1 MTIQIPELALVILA
15 GASSS
20 GKSSFARQWFQPSEV
35 VSSDACRAMVSND
48 ENSMEASADAFDLL
62 YYIVGKRLKRGLL
75 TVVDATNVRPEDR
88 KRLVQLAR
96 EYYVMPVALVL
107 NMRDR
112 VCLER
117 NKLRTDRQ
125 IPPHAIIGHVN
136 QLRRGLGKLRLE
148 GFKKVYEWNTPEQ
161 VAAITALERVALWT
175 NKTSETGPFDIIGDV
190 HGCYDEL
197 CSLLVTLGYSVDKDA
212 YKVSVHNNRKLVFIG
227 DLVDRGPN
235 SPAVLKLVM
244 QAVQDGA
251 ALCVPGNHDIKL
263 LKWLQGKNVQLTHGL
278 EATTS
283 QLATETE
290 EFKQKLA
297 AFLDGLIS
305 HYVLDGG
312 KLVVAHAGLK
322 ENMQGRG
329 AAPVRDFCLYGET
342 TGETDEFGLPVR
354 FNWALEYRGQATV
367 VYGHTPVVKAEWL
380 NNTIDIDT
388 GCVFGGKL
396 TALRYPEREL
406 VSVNALQTYV
416 TPTRPL
422 QLTPE
427 AISLQ
432 QLHDALP
439 DIADIIGKQQI
450 HTRLLQGVTIRE
462 GHSAAA
468 LEVMSRYAVNPQWLI
483 YLPPTMSPSETS
495 NLPDYL
501 EHPEEAWQYYQNNGV
516 TQVICEEK
524 HMGSRAVVIICKNK
538 DVVKERFGIT
548 DNSIGI
554 CYTRTGRA
562 FFTDKA
568 TEQAFLQMVQTV
580 LTERDFWTKFDTDWV
595 CLDTELMPWSAKAQA
610 LLQQQYAATGA
621 AARNGLQQAV
631 SALQQA
637 GNNPDILSLLNQ
649 YTERATLSKQFT
661 AAYGRYCWEVKSL
674 NDYKL
679 APFHILATE
688 GRTYFDKTHEWH
700 MQEIAK
706 FCGGEGNPMIATN
719 YTVITLENA
728 AEREA
733 ATAWWLQLTAAGGE
747 GMVVKPMDYIVQGK
761 RGLIQPAV
769 KIRGTEYLRIIY
781 GAEYTRADN
790 LKRLKKRGLQAKRS
804 MALREFALGVEAIES
819 FVARHPL
826 RKIHQCVTG
835 VLALESEPVD
845 PRL

>member
-1 MTIQIPELALVILA
+1 MTIQIPELALVILV
-15 GASSS
+15 GASGA
-20 GKSSFARQWFQPSEV
+20 GKSSLARQWFLPAEV

-48 ENSMEASADAFDLL
+48 ENSMNASADAFDLL

-88 KRLVQLAR
+88 KKLVQLAR

-107 NMRDR
+107 NMREK

-117 NKLRTDRQ
+117 NRLRTDRQ
-125 IPPHAIIGHVN
+125 IPPRAIMAHIN
-136 QLRRGLGKLRLE
+136 QLRKGIGKLRLE

-161 VAAITALERVALWT
+161 LETVAAVERVPLWN
-175 NKTSETGPFDIIGDV
+175 NKNNETGPFDIVGDV

-197 CSLLVTLGYSVDKDA
+197 CSLLVTLGHTVDKA
-212 YKVSVHNNRKLVFIG
+212 THKVNIHNGRKLAFVG
-227 DLVDRGPN
+227 DLVDRGPA

-244 QAVQDGA
+244 QAVKEGI
-251 ALCVPGNHDIKL
+251 ALCVPGNHDMKL
-263 LKWLQGKNVQLTHGL
+263 LKWLQGKNVQITHGL
-278 EATTS
+278 EATIA
-283 QLATETE
+283 QLAEETDL
-290 EFKQKLA
+290 FKQELA
-297 AFLDGLIS
+297 AFLDGLVS
-305 HYVLDGG
+305 HYVLDNGR
-312 KLVVAHAGLK
+312 LVVAHAGLK
-322 ENMQGRG
+322 ENMQGRA

-354 FNWALEYRGQATV
+354 YNWAAEYRGEATV
-367 VYGHTPVVKAEWL
+367 VYGHTPVVHAEWL

-388 GCVFGGKL
+388 GCVFGGRL

-406 VSVNALQTYV
+406 MSVEALQTYV
-416 TPTRPL
+416 TPSRPL
-422 QLTPE
+422 QLAPAE
-427 AISLQ
+427 GSLQ

-439 DIADIIGKQQI
+439 DIADITGKQLI
-450 HTRLLQGVTIRE
+450 NTRLLQAITIRE

-468 LEVMSRYAVNPQWLI
+468 LELMSRYAVNPKWLI
-483 YLPPTMSPSETS
+483 YLPPAMSPVETS
-495 NLPDYL
+495 GLPEYL
-501 EHPEEAWQYYQNNGV
+501 EHPEEAWQYYRDNGI
-516 TQVICEEK
+516 TKVICEEK
-524 HMGSRAVVIICKNK
+524 HMGSRAVVIVCKDK
-538 DVVKERFGIT
+538 AVVRGRFGIT
-548 DNSIGI
+548 DDSIGI

-562 FFTDKA
+562 FFTDRA
-568 TEQAFLQMVQTV
+568 MEQEFLQMVQTV
-580 LTERDFWTKFDTDWV
+580 LTERDFWSAFDTDWV
-595 CLDTELMPWSAKAQA
+595 CLDTELMPWNAKAQA

-631 SALQQA
+631 AALQQA
-637 GNNPDILSLLNQ
+637 GNNPDIISLLNQ
-649 YTERATLSKQFT
+649 YTERAALSEQFT
-661 AAYGRYCWEVKSL
+661 AAYGRYCWDVKSL

-706 FCGGEGNPMIATN
+706 LCGGAGNLIIATA
-719 YTVITLENA
+719 YKIVTLETPA
-728 AEREA
+728 DREG
-733 ATAWWLQLTAAGGE
+733 ATAWWQQLTAAGGE
-747 GMVVKPMDYIVQGK
+747 GMVVKPLDYIVQGNK
-761 RGLIQPAV
+761 GLVQPAV
-769 KIRGTEYLRIIY
+769 KVRGAEYLRIIY

-819 FVARHPL
+819 FVAGQPL